1 MKELLSKRVI
11 NQTTRKKLS
20 VKTMPVILTLLFS
33 MLTAVTTIHAE
44 DWKGVDITNLSM
56 TGDGYFEAP
65 ISENALSDLK
75 SKGVS
80 VSGVGFTLVSV
91 DLIKSDG
98 TLRRNVFSGTYVANS
113 WNNKSADID
122 KSNFTNAEV
131 GDYLRCTFTDKV
143 TSGDNSYNPIF
154 YKGGSWEHFSELENR
169 IYKDGVSS
177 SEVYLYN
184 VETGKFMYIG
194 GDWGVK
200 PELTYRDFGLKFKM
214 KTDGNRYLF
223 TSDVFTQGNGST
235 TGNHL
240 GMMQGYIGSSAISN
254 GITVDKRK
262 ATLAGKNDNGG
273 PMYCYSRFQVERVSG
288 ETGDTYTYVLSL
300 RPKEYAKDSY
310 QVSNGSRD
318 VYDQIPDNTYYLTVV
333 DGLRVVET
341 TDASA
346 TGHWRF
352 VSVSEIDA
360 AVRNNAL
367 DVDAFNGMNLDITY
381 KIDNQGFNRNNEN
394 DWDETGATYLKKS
407 DGDIYKLVEPEY
419 NGKYYYGLMSSASN
433 GGFVSRG
440 FYAPATGWYKVQC
453 QGVSKSGNGYAFAKA
468 NGSDPVY
475 APLNKVTD
483 VLKYSDMVSGAHQQD
498 RVSLG
503 KEFYDNKYPVEVY
516 FHAEEG
522 DYVMIGIQQ
531 MVGYDDDL
539 TAFDDFQIKYLGEI
553 FVLDEDIEER
563 EHENE
568 SGDGN
573 GYLDRHEGVTVI
585 LHRTFSKKDDGSYYW
600 NTLTLPIDMTGTQV
614 KNVFGDEVKL
624 AEATGLDQDDP
635 YLITFQTVD
644 ADNGIQAGHF
654 YLIQPAKEPAT
665 PAGQSKT
672 INTKTYNGPLYVLGR
687 RNVDPISADVFNDGG
702 WNAPNHNS
710 IRYYGTYLKKTG
722 GVPERSYVFS
732 KGDMYHTK
740 TAQTIKGFRFWIQD
754 EEASQGGSAKPFV
767 LSIGGVEDQ
776 QESQQIITT
785 LSEVEIVTDDNAAVY
800 SLSGQFLGKGK
811 QLLGSL
817 PKGIYVVN
825 NKKYMVK

>member
-1 MKELLSKRVI
+1 MRRL
-11 NQTTRKKLS
+11 KLKL
-20 VKTMPVILTLLFS
+20 VLFS
-33 MLTAVTTIHAE
+33 VVLMITATVNVHAE

-75 SKGVS
+75 SRGVS

-98 TLRRNVFSGTYVANS
+98 TLRQNVFSGTYVANTWS
-113 WNNKSADID
+113 NKSPDID
-122 KSNFTNAEV
+122 KSKFSNAEV

-143 TSGDNSYNPIF
+143 TSGDNSYNPKF
-154 YKGGSWEHFSELENR
+154 YKGNSWEDFPELQNR

-177 SEVYLYN
+177 SEVYIYN

-262 ATLAGKNDNGG
+262 ATLAGKNGDGG
-273 PMYCYSRFQVERVSG
+273 PMYCYSRFRVERVSG

-300 RPKEYAKDSY
+300 RPKEYDKNSY

-341 TDASA
+341 TDASS
-346 TGHWRF
+346 TCHWRF

-407 DGDIYKLVEPEY
+407 DGDIYKLKDPEY
-419 NGKYYYGLMSSASN
+419 NGKYYYGLLSSASD
-433 GGFVSRG
+433 GGFISRG

-453 QGVSKSGNGYAFAKA
+453 QGVSKSGNAYAFAKA
-468 NGSDPVY
+468 NGNDPVY
-475 APLNKVTD
+475 APLNKAENVLSYNEIVTD
-483 VLKYSDMVSGAHQQD
+483 AHKQD
-498 RVSLG
+498 RVDLG
-503 KEFYDNKYPVEVY
+503 VDFYDNKYPVEVY
-516 FHAEEG
+516 FHATEG
-522 DYVMIGIQQ
+522 DYIMIGIQQ
-531 MVGYDDDL
+531 MVGYTNDL
-539 TAFDDFQIKYLGEI
+539 TAFDDFQIKFLGEI
-553 FVLDEDIEER
+553 FVLDEDYEECTDD
-563 EHENE
+563 NE
-568 SGDGN
+568 YTEAHVGK
-573 GYLDRHEGVTVI
+573 TVI
-585 LHRTFSKKDDGSYYW
+585 LHRTFSKKEDGSYYW
-600 NTLTLPIDMTGTQV
+600 NTLTLPIDMTGAQV
-614 KNVFGDEVKL
+614 KNVFGDGVKL
-624 AEATGLDQDDP
+624 AEATGLDDENP
-635 YLITFQTVD
+635 YCITFQTVD
-644 ADNGIQAGHF
+644 ANDGITAGHF

-665 PAGQSKT
+665 PAGKT
-672 INTKTYNGPLYVLGR
+672 INIINKEMTGPLYTLGR
-687 RNVDPISADVFNDGG
+687 RNVSKISELQTEFEDGG
-702 WNAPNHNS
+702 WNHPTHNS
-710 IRYYGTYLKKTG
+710 IRYHGTYLKKDG
-722 GVPERSYVFS
+722 GVPGGSYVFS
-732 KGDMYHTK
+732 KGNMYHIK
-740 TAQTIKGFRFWIQD
+740 NAQNVKGFRFWIED
-754 EEASQGGSAKPFV
+754 EEPNQNGQAKPFT
-767 LSIGGVEDQ
+767 LSISGVEDQ
-776 QESQQIITT
+776 QESAQVITSI
-785 LSEVEIVTDDNAAVY
+785 SEVETVTEDNAAVY

-811 QLLGSL
+811 QLLNSL

>member
-1 MKELLSKRVI
+1 MRRL
-11 NQTTRKKLS
+11 KLKL
-20 VKTMPVILTLLFS
+20 VLFS
-33 MLTAVTTIHAE
+33 VVLMITATVNVHAE

-75 SKGVS
+75 SRGVS

-98 TLRRNVFSGTYVANS
+98 TLRQNVFSGTYVANTWS
-113 WNNKSADID
+113 NKSPDID
-122 KSNFTNAEV
+122 KSKFSNAEV

-143 TSGDNSYNPIF
+143 TSGDNSYNPKF
-154 YKGGSWEHFSELENR
+154 YKGNSWEDFPELQNR

-177 SEVYLYN
+177 SEVYIYN

-262 ATLAGKNDNGG
+262 ATLAGKNGDGG
-273 PMYCYSRFQVERVSG
+273 PMYCYSRFRVERVSG

-300 RPKEYAKDSY
+300 RPKEYDKNSY

-341 TDASA
+341 TDASS
-346 TGHWRF
+346 TCHWRF

-407 DGDIYKLVEPEY
+407 DGDIYKLKDPEY
-419 NGKYYYGLMSSASN
+419 NGKYYYGLLSSASD
-433 GGFVSRG
+433 GGFISRG

-453 QGVSKSGNGYAFAKA
+453 QGVSKSGNAYAFAKA
-468 NGSDPVY
+468 NGNDPVY
-475 APLNKVTD
+475 APLNKAENVLSYNEIVTD
-483 VLKYSDMVSGAHQQD
+483 AHKQD
-498 RVSLG
+498 RVDLG
-503 KEFYDNKYPVEVY
+503 VDFYDNKYPVEVY

-522 DYVMIGIQQ
+522 QYVMVGIQQ
-531 MVGYDDDL
+531 MMGYDNDL
-539 TAFDDFQIKYLGEI
+539 TAFDDFQIKFLGDI
-553 FVLDEDIEER
+553 FVLDEDYTECTDD
-563 EHENE
+563 NE
-568 SGDGN
+568 YTTGKN
-573 GYLDRHEGVTVI
+573 GATVI
-585 LHRTFSKKDDGSYYW
+585 LHRTFSKKEDGSYYW
-600 NTLTLPIDMTGTQV
+600 NTLTLPINLTGAQV
-614 KNVFGDEVKL
+614 KSAFGEGVKL
-624 AEATGLDQDDP
+624 AKATGLDQSDP
-635 YLITFQTVD
+635 YVITFQSVD
-644 ADNGIQAGHF
+644 ADNGIQAGQF

-665 PAGQSKT
+665 PAGQT
-672 INTKTYNGPLYVLGR
+672 INFINKNIKGPLYTLGR
-687 RNVDPISADVFNDGG
+687 RDVNPISADLFKDDG
-702 WNAPNHNS
+702 WNAPSHNS
-710 IRYYGTYLKKTG
+710 IRYHGTYLKKDG
-722 GVPERSYVFS
+722 GVPGGSYVFS
-732 KGDMYHTK
+732 KGNMYHIK
-740 TAQTIKGFRFWIQD
+740 NAQNVKGFRFWIED
-754 EEASQGGSAKPFV
+754 EEPNQNGQAKPFT
-767 LSIGGVEDQ
+767 LSISGVEDQ
-776 QESQQIITT
+776 QESQQIITSI
-785 LSEVEIVTDDNAAVY
+785 SEVETVTDDNAAVY

-825 NKKYMVK
+825 NKKYMIK

>member
-1 MKELLSKRVI
+1 MRRL
-11 NQTTRKKLS
+11 KLKL
-20 VKTMPVILTLLFS
+20 VLFS
-33 MLTAVTTIHAE
+33 VVLMITATVNVHAE

-56 TGDGYFEAP
+56 TGDGYFESP

-75 SKGVS
+75 SRGVS

-98 TLRRNVFSGTYVANS
+98 TLRQNVFSGTYVANS
-113 WNNKSADID
+113 WSSKSSDID
-122 KSNFTNAEV
+122 KSKFSNAEV

-143 TSGDNSYNPIF
+143 TSGNNSYNPKF
-154 YKGGSWEHFSELENR
+154 YKGNSWEDFPELQNR

-262 ATLAGKNDNGG
+262 ATLAGKNGDGG
-273 PMYCYSRFQVERVSG
+273 PMYCYSRFKIERLPG

-300 RPKEYAKDSY
+300 RPKEYDKNSY

-407 DGDIYKLVEPEY
+407 DGDIYKLKDPEY
-419 NGKYYYGLMSSASN
+419 NGKYYYGLLSSASD
-433 GGFVSRG
+433 GGFISRG

-453 QGVSKSGNGYAFAKA
+453 QGVSKSGNAYAFAKA
-468 NGSDPVY
+468 NGNDAVY
-475 APLNKVTD
+475 APLNKAEN
-483 VLKYSDMVSGAHQQD
+483 VLSYNEIVSDDHKQD
-498 RVSLG
+498 RVDLG
-503 KEFYDNKYPVEVY
+503 VDFYDNKYPVEVY
-516 FHAEEG
+516 FHATEG
-522 DYVMIGIQQ
+522 DYIMIGIQQ
-531 MVGYDDDL
+531 MVGYTNDL
-539 TAFDDFQIKYLGEI
+539 TAFDDFQIKFLGEV
-553 FVLDEDIEER
+553 FVLDEDYEECTDD
-563 EHENE
+563 NE
-568 SGDGN
+568 YTEAHVGK
-573 GYLDRHEGVTVI
+573 TVI
-585 LHRTFSKKDDGSYYW
+585 LHRTFSKKEDGSYYW
-600 NTLTLPIDMTGTQV
+600 NTLTLPIDMTGAQV
-614 KNVFGDEVKL
+614 KSAFGDDVKL
-624 AEATGLDQDDP
+624 AEATGLDDKNP
-635 YLITFQTVD
+635 YCITFKTVD

-654 YLIQPAKEPAT
+654 YLIQPAKEPNT
-665 PAGQSKT
+665 PEGKT
-672 INTKTYNGPLYVLGR
+672 INIINKEMTGPLYTLGR
-687 RNVDPISADVFNDGG
+687 RNVSKISELQTEFEDGG
-702 WNAPNHNS
+702 WNHPTHNS
-710 IRYYGTYLKKTG
+710 IRYHGTYLKKDG
-722 GVPERSYVFS
+722 GVPGGSYVFS
-732 KGDMYHTK
+732 KGNMYHIK
-740 TAQTIKGFRFWIQD
+740 NAQNVKGFRFWIED
-754 EEASQGGSAKPFV
+754 EEPNQNGQAKPFT
-767 LSIGGVEDQ
+767 LSISGVEDQ
-776 QESQQIITT
+776 QESQQIITSI
-785 LSEVEIVTDDNAAVY
+785 SEVETVTDENAAVY

-811 QLLGSL
+811 QLLNSL

>member
-1 MKELLSKRVI
+1 MRRL
-11 NQTTRKKLS
+11 KLKL
-20 VKTMPVILTLLFS
+20 VLFS
-33 MLTAVTTIHAE
+33 VVLMITATVNVHAE

-56 TGDGYFEAP
+56 TGDGYFESP

-75 SKGVS
+75 SRGVS

-98 TLRRNVFSGTYVANS
+98 TLRQNVFSGTYVANS
-113 WNNKSADID
+113 WSSKSSDID
-122 KSNFTNAEV
+122 KSKFSNAEV

-143 TSGDNSYNPIF
+143 TSGNNSYNPKF
-154 YKGGSWEHFSELENR
+154 YKGNSWEDFPELQNR

-177 SEVYLYN
+177 SEVYIYN

-214 KTDGNRYLF
+214 KTDGDRYLF

-262 ATLAGKNDNGG
+262 ATLAGKNGDGG
-273 PMYCYSRFQVERVSG
+273 PMYCYSRFKIERLPG

-300 RPKEYAKDSY
+300 RPKEYGKNSY
-310 QVSNGSRD
+310 QLSNGSRD
-318 VYDQIPDNTYYLTVV
+318 VYDDIPDNTYYLTVV

-407 DGDIYKLVEPEY
+407 DGDIYKLKEPEY

-433 GGFVSRG
+433 GGMISRG

-453 QGVSKSGNGYAFAKA
+453 QGVSKSGNAYAFAKA
-468 NGSDPVY
+468 NGNDPVY
-475 APLNKVTD
+475 APLNKAENVLSYNEIVTD
-483 VLKYSDMVSGAHQQD
+483 AHKQD
-498 RVSLG
+498 RVDLG
-503 KEFYDNKYPVEVY
+503 VDFYDNKYPVEVY

-522 DYVMIGIQQ
+522 QYVMVGIQQ
-531 MVGYDDDL
+531 MMGYDNDL
-539 TAFDDFQIKYLGEI
+539 TAFDDFQIKFLGDI
-553 FVLDEDIEER
+553 FVLDEDYTECTDD
-563 EHENE
+563 NE
-568 SGDGN
+568 YTTGKN
-573 GYLDRHEGVTVI
+573 GATVI
-585 LHRTFSKKDDGSYYW
+585 LHRTFSKKEDGSYYW
-600 NTLTLPIDMTGTQV
+600 NTLTLPINLTGAQV
-614 KNVFGDEVKL
+614 KSAFGEGVKL
-624 AEATGLDQDDP
+624 AKATGLDQSDP
-635 YLITFQTVD
+635 YVITFQSVD
-644 ADNGIQAGHF
+644 ADNGIQAGQF

-665 PAGQSKT
+665 PAGQT
-672 INTKTYNGPLYVLGR
+672 INFINKNIKGPLYTLGR
-687 RNVDPISADVFNDGG
+687 RDVNPISADLFKDDG
-702 WNAPNHNS
+702 WNAPSHNS
-710 IRYYGTYLKKTG
+710 IRYHGTYLKLEN
-722 GVPERSYVFS
+722 GVPGGSYVFS
-732 KGDMYHTK
+732 KGNMYHIK
-740 TAQTIKGFRFWIQD
+740 NAQNVKGFRFWIED
-754 EEASQGGSAKPFV
+754 EEPNQNGQAKPFT
-767 LSIGGVEDQ
+767 LSISGVEDQ
-776 QESQQIITT
+776 QESEQVITT
-785 LSEVEIVTDDNAAVY
+785 ISEVETVTDENAAVY

-811 QLLGSL
+811 QLLNGL

>member
-1 MKELLSKRVI
+1 MRRL
-11 NQTTRKKLS
+11 KLKL
-20 VKTMPVILTLLFS
+20 VLFS
-33 MLTAVTTIHAE
+33 VVLMITATVNVHAE

-56 TGDGYFEAP
+56 TGDGYFESP

-75 SKGVS
+75 GRGVS

-98 TLRRNVFSGTYVANS
+98 TLRQNVFSGTYVANTWS
-113 WNNKSADID
+113 NKSPDID
-122 KSNFTNAEV
+122 KSKFSNAEV

-143 TSGDNSYNPIF
+143 TSGDNSYNPKF
-154 YKGGSWEHFSELENR
+154 YKGNSWEDFPELQNR

-177 SEVYLYN
+177 SEVYIYN

-262 ATLAGKNDNGG
+262 ATLAGKNGDGG
-273 PMYCYSRFQVERVSG
+273 PMYCYSRFKIERLPG

-300 RPKEYAKDSY
+300 RPKEYDKNSY

-407 DGDIYKLVEPEY
+407 DGDIYKLKDPEY
-419 NGKYYYGLMSSASN
+419 NGKYYYGLLSSASD
-433 GGFVSRG
+433 GGFISRG

-453 QGVSKSGNGYAFAKA
+453 QGVSKSGNAYAFAKA
-468 NGSDPVY
+468 NGNDPVY
-475 APLNKVTD
+475 APLNKAENVLSYNEIVTD
-483 VLKYSDMVSGAHQQD
+483 AHKQD
-498 RVSLG
+498 RVDLG
-503 KEFYDNKYPVEVY
+503 VDFYDNKYPVEVY
-516 FHAEEG
+516 FHATEG
-522 DYVMIGIQQ
+522 DYIMIGIQQ
-531 MVGYDDDL
+531 MVGYTNDL
-539 TAFDDFQIKYLGEI
+539 TAFDDFQIKFLGEV
-553 FVLDEDIEER
+553 FVLDEDYEECTDD
-563 EHENE
+563 NE
-568 SGDGN
+568 YTEAHVGK
-573 GYLDRHEGVTVI
+573 TVI
-585 LHRTFSKKDDGSYYW
+585 LHRTFSKKEDGSYYW
-600 NTLTLPIDMTGTQV
+600 NTLTLPIDMTGAQV
-614 KNVFGDEVKL
+614 KNVFGDGVKL
-624 AEATGLDQDDP
+624 AEATGLDDENP
-635 YLITFQTVD
+635 YCITFQTVD
-644 ADNGIQAGHF
+644 ANDGITAGHF
-654 YLIQPAKEPAT
+654 YLIQPAKEPNT
-665 PAGQSKT
+665 PEGKT
-672 INTKTYNGPLYVLGR
+672 INIINKEMTGPLYTLGR
-687 RNVDPISADVFNDGG
+687 RNVSKISELQTEFEDGG
-702 WNAPNHNS
+702 WNHPTHNS
-710 IRYYGTYLKKTG
+710 IRYHGTYLKKDG
-722 GVPERSYVFS
+722 GVPGGSYVFS
-732 KGDMYHTK
+732 KGNMYHIK
-740 TAQTIKGFRFWIQD
+740 NAQNVKGFRFWIED
-754 EEASQGGSAKPFV
+754 EEPNPNGQAKPFT
-767 LSIGGVEDQ
+767 LSISGVEDQ
-776 QESQQIITT
+776 QESQQIITSI
-785 LSEVEIVTDDNAAVY
+785 SEVETVTDDNAAVY

-811 QLLGSL
+811 QLLNSL